1 MVVDILCCVPHCM
14 DRFKF
19 NYSKM
24 CMVKN
29 IEKYNEELVD
39 KKTKGIKGKCGKSG
53 F

>member
-24 CMVKN
+24 YMVKN

-39 KKTKGIKGKCGKSG
+39 KKIIGKKGKRGIDG